1 MTEYLNFFIKQ
12 GSDSSKLK
20 MLAKAILAKTRDKLL
35 TQNKKTKQNEKTITV
50 TTWHPALKHLHQIL
64 RVKYQHI

>member
-1 MTEYLNFFIKQ
+1 
-12 GSDSSKLK
+12 
-20 MLAKAILAKTRDKLL
+20 MLAKAMLAKTRDKLL
-35 TQNKKTKQNEKTITV
+35 TQNKKTKQNEKTLTV